1 MLNPIL
7 TQMFMLRSNFLG
19 QGSKK
24 PSYKSKLK
32 QLSSI
37 SIFLK
42 IYIFDMKE
50 QIFSPHYFRQ
60 SVEWGIGKI

>member
-1 MLNPIL
+1 
-7 TQMFMLRSNFLG
+7 MLRSNCLG

-50 QIFSPHYFRQ
+50 KIFLPHYFYGVGNGYNLIE
-60 SVEWGIGKI
+60 VEVI